1 MRRDNSHGKIVS
13 FRSLQSAAI
22 HNKIQGDLISLVKSR
37 AYRVIS
43 GNASYIRQCCG
54 TRLRQTVFEAFRQV
68 RIYSFVTFP
77 ILCYNRHVNLKGE

>member
-54 TRLRQTVFEAFRQV
+54 TRLRQTVFEAFRH
-68 RIYSFVTFP
+68 IYKDIF
-77 ILCYNRHVNLKGE
+77 ICYISNTLL